1 MAGILYARVGG
12 AWVPIG
18 AGQDEQVQSYR
29 HVQASPTTVWN
40 IDHGLSFYPHV
51 TIVDSSKREVF
62 PDHIDFPTA
71 TTVVVTFTAA
81 VGGEAY
87 LS

>member
-1 MAGILYARVGG
+1 
-12 AWVPIG
+12 
-18 AGQDEQVQSYR
+18 
-29 HVQASPTTVWN
+29 VWS

-51 TIVDSSKREVF
+51 TVVDSSHREVF
-62 PDHIDFPTA
+62 PDHIDFPSA
-71 TTVVVTFTAA
+71 TTVVVTFTAS

>member
-1 MAGILYARVGG
+1 MAGVLYARVGG
-12 AWVPIG
+12 AWVPVG
-18 AGQDEQVQSYR
+18 AGQADQVTAYR
-29 HVQASPTTVWN
+29 HIQATPATVWN
-40 IDHGLSFYPHV
+40 ITHGLSFYPHV
-51 TIVDSSKREVF
+51 TVVDSSHREVF

-71 TTVVVTFTAA
+71 TTVTVTFTAA

>member
-1 MAGILYARVGG
+1 MGVLKARVGG
-12 AWVPIG
+12 TWVTVG
-18 AGQDEQVQSYR
+18 AGAEEQLLAYR
-29 HVQASPTTVWN
+29 HIQVTPATVWN

-51 TIVDSSKREVF
+51 TIVDSSHREVF

-71 TTVVVTFTAA
+71 TTVVVTFSAA
-81 VGGEAY
+81 IGGEAY

>member
-1 MAGILYARVGG
+1 MGVLKARVGG
-12 AWVPIG
+12 IWVPVG
-18 AGQDEQVQSYR
+18 AGQDEQAQAYR
-29 HVQASPTTVWN
+29 HIQTTPATVWN

-51 TIVDSSKREVF
+51 TVVDSSHREVF
-62 PDHIDFPTA
+62 PDHIDFPSA
-71 TTVVVTFTAA
+71 TTVVVTFTAS